1 MKKYIN
7 ILMVT
12 MMATVCITFMT
23 ACGGSDDDPLDNR
36 NPVSN
41 NTGNNNGNASGGT
54 GGDNAGGQAS
64 QGSVTF
70 PDIYTAFGA
79 DYETVVSNVKNKG
92 FVFHEK
98 TSSKEFVYFSNQD
111 QSMEIV
117 YAFLWYNDVSE
128 LTHVYV
134 YWNHTT
140 MSDALWVK
148 SETEKRLNVSLDD
161 EKIVDYGTLWGGRA
175 GNIAAILSYN
185 QDTKITFLILGGGV

>member
-7 ILMVT
+7 ILMVA
-12 MMATVCITFMT
+12 MMATVCMTFMT

-41 NTGNNNGNASGGT
+41 NTGNNNGNA
-54 GGDNAGGQAS
+54 GGQAS

-70 PDIYTAFGA
+70 PDIYTAFGT

-98 TSSKEFVYFSNQD
+98 TSSKEFVNFSNQD
-111 QSMEIV
+111 QSIEFM
-117 YAFLWYNDVSE
+117 YAFNWSGDVSK

-140 MSDALWVK
+140 MPDALWIK
-148 SETEKRLNVSLDD
+148 AEAEKRLNVTMGERGS
-161 EKIVDYGTLWGGRA
+161 EGATTTWGGVS
-175 GNIAAILSYN
+175 GKVAAIMAYHLDS
-185 QDTKITFLILGGGV
+185 QVTMLIISGL